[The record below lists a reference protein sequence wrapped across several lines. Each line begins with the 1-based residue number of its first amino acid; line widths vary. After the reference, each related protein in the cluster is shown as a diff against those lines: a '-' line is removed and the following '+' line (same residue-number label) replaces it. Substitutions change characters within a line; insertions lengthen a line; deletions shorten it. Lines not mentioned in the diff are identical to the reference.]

1 MAQDYYVTPSP
12 QPSRFSKKTI
22 LIGGG
27 IVLAL
32 ILGVMMLTSGGGGTS
47 SQLQHLSLRLA
58 ALQALLEDPHVRTNL
73 KDQDLLQITSELKL
87 SLTTSKNELAPL
99 LISAGMP
106 AQFDKGIVANE
117 ADTSTATK
125 LEEAALNAKF
135 DRVYAETLQQKIISL
150 RALTAETF
158 NAVKSQKLKAALVNL
173 DKNLNSA
180 KKRLD
185 KLSF

>member
-1 MAQDYYVTPSP
+1 MKPMAQDYYVTPSP
-12 QPSRFSKKTI
+12 QASQISKKTV

-27 IVLAL
+27 LVLAL
-32 ILGVMMLTSGGGGTS
+32 ILGVVMLTSGGNGTS
-47 SQLQHLSLRLA
+47 TQLQHLSLRLT
-58 ALQALLEDPHVRTNL
+58 ALQALLEDPNVRTNL
-73 KDQDLLQITSELKL
+73 KDQELLQITSELKL
-87 SLTTSKNELAPL
+87 SLTTSQNELAPL

-106 AQFDKGIVANE
+106 PKFDGGIVA
-117 ADTSTATK
+117 T
-125 LEEAALNAKF
+125 
-135 DRVYAETLQQKIISL
+135 ETLQQKIVSL

-158 NAVKSQKLKAALVNL
+158 RAVKNQKLKAGLVNL